1 VYKYL
6 RKTSKTAEQAGLSL
20 STIFFSWL
28 SLHFEF
34 INITWKMEKNTI
46 NERVGFSVVDP
57 DLDSVRAADQD
68 LRIWIQKWKMAHKQD
83 GSDGFS
89 FHRAPVS
96 FSRRW
101 KSFI

>member
-34 INITWKMEKNTI
+34 INITCKMKYTETDDLLAI
-46 NERVGFSVVDP
+46 RLSV
-57 DLDSVRAADQD
+57 LMFQ
-68 LRIWIQKWKMAHKQD
+68 IWIQLRQRIMIS
-83 GSDGFS
+83 GSG
-89 FHRAPVS
+89 
-96 FSRRW
+96 SRNGERFTTRW
-101 KSFI
+101 R

>member
-34 INITWKMEKNTI
+34 INITWKTEKNTFK
-46 NERVGFSVVDP
+46 NRVDVDP
-57 DLDSVRAADQD
+57 EMETGP
-68 LRIWIQKWKMAHKQD
+68 KT
-83 GSDGFS
+83 
-89 FHRAPVS
+89 
-96 FSRRW
+96 RW
-101 KSFI
+101 N